1 MIRKLAL
8 AALAATAV
16 FQVAVF
22 IQYGTLWG
30 GALASYR
37 ELPLVFAFLLA
48 TFGSGCTRPLP
59 ASSESAA

>member
-22 IQYGTLWG
+22 IQYGTLGG
-30 GALASYR
+30 GALAS
-37 ELPLVFAFLLA
+37 
-48 TFGSGCTRPLP
+48 
-59 ASSESAA
+59 

>member
-1 MIRKLAL
+1 MLRIIAL

-37 ELPLVFAFLLA
+37 ELLLVFAFLLA
-48 TFGSGCTRPLP
+48 TFWMHAPIARLF
-59 ASSESAA
+59 